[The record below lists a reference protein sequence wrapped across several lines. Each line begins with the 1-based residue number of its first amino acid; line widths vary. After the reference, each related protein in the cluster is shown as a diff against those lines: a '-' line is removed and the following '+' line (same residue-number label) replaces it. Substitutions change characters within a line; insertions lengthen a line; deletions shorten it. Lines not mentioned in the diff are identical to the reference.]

1 MKYLGKPNFCLGMQI
16 KYFPNGMLVH
26 QSSYTK
32 SLKALIYII
41 LKKKTKKYYLSE
53 IDMMYFPNYTI
64 LQNNIFYQFANK
76 IKFCTHV
83 KTLEYDQTYTMTS
96 LWIIDVCLFYLKLSE
111 SQLLRCVNVSYLQT
125 RAKFN
130 LNYLW
135 QYNNIMQTN
144 NDRHFFKSLKY
155 NLNS

>member
-1 MKYLGKPNFCLGMQI
+1 MKYIGKPNFCLGMQI

-64 LQNNIFYQFANK
+64 LQNNIFFQFANK

-111 SQLLRCVNVSYLQT
+111 SQLLRRVNVSYLQT